1 MSHSWS
7 RLPVAWRALN
17 RSFHC
22 WPALVFALFIIPS
35 QAEAGNLDSFYVS
48 GEAALQAGAVVA
60 TSSSGG
66 SIWYNPAGMARLTGT
81 RLDVNVSGYAARFGA
96 QVGFDS
102 SLPNAEE
109 RRLILLELDVVPAAV
124 TLTRRFGKVGVGI
137 GVFVPAQTGVTLR
150 THLAAPPDV
159 EGHSLE
165 FGYDSKSVY
174 REYHMGPGVG
184 WDVTPSLSLGMSLL
198 ANYRTFSESTDV
210 SASLLQTLDGAQTEL
225 GWARHHRVDSAG
237 VGLELIVGGQWRIGR
252 GYSAGF
258 VVRSPSLRLGYAA
271 EEIDTE
277 IVAAS
282 NGKLNQTITFD
293 ESLALGTQVLSPFR
307 FHAGLSRT
315 FGDFVASIEGSLL
328 LPFENSPLDIH
339 EQATFNARLGMAYQ
353 LDTNWAIGGGVY
365 TDRSPAPYP
374 EQFLDKKIDYYGL
387 TFAVNRNTPYG
398 VYSRGKDVLDEGQT
412 LVFGTTVAVSY
423 SLGVGTI
430 AGALVGP
437 SESGGIEVAA
447 QPTNVLAHEF
457 LLHIATA
464 ISE

>member
-1 MSHSWS
+1 MSWL
-7 RLPVAWRALN
+7 RLCFSNASHLLARQLTWVALGAFVLAVSN
-17 RSFHC
+17 
-22 WPALVFALFIIPS
+22 
-35 QAEAGNLDSFYVS
+35 AEAGNLDSFYVS
-48 GEAALQAGAVVA
+48 SEAALQGGAVVA

-66 SIWYNPAGMARLTGT
+66 SIWYNPAGMARLKGT

-102 SLPNAEE
+102 SLPDADE
-109 RRLILLELDVVPAAV
+109 RRLILLEIDVVPAAV
-124 TLTRRFGKVGVGI
+124 TLTRKFGNVGVGL

-150 THLAAPPDV
+150 THLAAPANAT
-159 EGHSLE
+159 GHSLE

-210 SASLLQTLDGAQTEL
+210 SASLVQALDGTRTEL
-225 GWARHHRVDSAG
+225 GWAKHHRVDSIG
-237 VGLELIVGGQWRIGR
+237 VGLELIIGGQWRIGQ

-271 EEIDTE
+271 EQIDTE
-277 IVAAS
+277 IAAAS
-282 NGKLNQTITFD
+282 NGSMNQKITFD
-293 ESLALGTQVLSPFR
+293 ESLALGTQLLSPFR
-307 FHAGLSRT
+307 FHAGLSRS
-315 FGDFVASIEGSLL
+315 FGDVVMSGEASLL

-339 EQATFNARLGMAYQ
+339 EQATFNARLGMTYQ
-353 LDTNWAIGGGVY
+353 VNPNWAIGGGVF

-374 EQFLDKKIDYYGL
+374 EEFLDKKIDYYGL
-387 TFAVNRNTPYG
+387 SFAVNRNTPYG
-398 VYSRGKDVLDEGQT
+398 VYSRGNDVLEEAQS
-412 LVFGTTVAVSY
+412 LVFGTTVALSY
-423 SLGVGTI
+423 SFGTGTI

-437 SESGGIEVAA
+437 SARGGIEVAA
-447 QPTNVLAHEF
+447 QPANVFAHEF
-457 LLHIATA
+457 VLHIATA